1 MTFERHVGMGKL
13 KTLLLTIA
21 LAALTLGGC
30 AADGDASAPSESPTA
45 VPNMEG
51 ETQPTTGAAATEQ

>member
-1 MTFERHVGMGKL
+1 MGKI

-45 VPNMEG
+45 VPGMEG

>member
-1 MTFERHVGMGKL
+1 MAKI

-21 LAALTLGGC
+21 VAALTLGGC
-30 AADGDASAPSESPTA
+30 SADGDAAAPSESPTA
-45 VPNMEG
+45 VPGMGG